1 MLYQA
6 YQAHSD
12 IMVPVRA
19 WASAALR
26 AFGQPLA
33 GVADNAVLRN
43 LTAAYELIARAG
55 LTHARPAFGIDS
67 VTVGNREVAVHEDAA
82 LTTPFGTLLHFKKDI
97 DTAAAARARWSR
109 RCRAISRRCCAAP
122 CAPCCPSTTSTSPT
136 GTMCATCR

>member
-12 IMVPVRA
+12 IMVPVRS

-43 LTAAYELIARAG
+43 LSAAYELIARTG

-67 VTVGNREVAVHEDAA
+67 VTIGNREVAGGEGGAP
-82 LTTPFGTLLHFKKDI
+82 TTPLRTPLPFKKDG
-97 DTAAAARARWSR
+97 DN
-109 RCRAISRRCCAAP
+109 P
-122 CAPCCPSTTSTSPT
+122 PPPP
-136 GTMCATCR
+136 